1 MHECSNA
8 KLIIEGLMTSLNED
22 GTVNLSPM
30 GSQIDSTN
38 EQICFRPFKTARSY
52 GNVMRTKQA
61 VFHVTDDA
69 NLIAR
74 AAVGGVAPLP
84 LMIPLNNGSA
94 FRLADTCRWYLLD
107 LLEVDQDSE
116 RASLVMGI
124 QSHGTVRDFVGFN
137 RAKHAVIE
145 AAILA
150 TRVGILPDDT
160 ILRQLEMLH
169 PWIEKTGGPDE
180 FCAYDFLSSHI
191 HESLGVKN

>member
-8 KLIIEGLMTSLNED
+8 ALIIEGLMTSLNED

-30 GSQIDSTN
+30 GSQIDSSN
-38 EQICFRPFKTARSY
+38 GQIQFRPFKTARSY

-74 AAVGGVAPLP
+74 AAVGSVAPP
-84 LMIPLNNGSA
+84 PQMIPLNNGSA

-107 LLEVDQDSE
+107 LLEIDQSRE
-116 RASLVMGI
+116 RASIVMSI
-124 QSHGTVRDFVGFN
+124 QSQGTVREFVGFN

-150 TRVGILPDDT
+150 TRVGILSDDT
-160 ILRQLEMLH
+160 IQRQLEMLQ
-169 PWIEKTGGPDE
+169 PWIEKTGGAEE
-180 FCAYDFLSSHI
+180 FSAYEFLVCHI
-191 HESLGVKN
+191 HQSIGVKN